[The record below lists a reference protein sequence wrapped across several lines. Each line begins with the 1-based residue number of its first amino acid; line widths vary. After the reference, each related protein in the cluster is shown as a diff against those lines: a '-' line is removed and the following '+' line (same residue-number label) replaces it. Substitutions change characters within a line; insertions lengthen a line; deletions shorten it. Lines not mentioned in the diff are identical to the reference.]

1 MFDYKQ
7 RPATNEY
14 RENWDRAFGPQSC
27 SKPPAEHTP
36 DAAGPLA
43 RTEVSGVP
51 ASIGCPHDFVVSGFA
66 GAFYCIICDAPVVL
80 AAPKTDKPFSCRCG
94 SESFRRASRNPK
106 IIVCSV
112 CGEDLW

>member
-1 MFDYKQ
+1 MSREFEYKQ

-51 ASIGCPHDFVVSGFA
+51 AYFLGLDSASGPDQTVTILRDAETDAVYACP
-66 GAFYCIICDAPVVL
+66 
-80 AAPKTDKPFSCRCG
+80 
-94 SESFRRASRNPK
+94 
-106 IIVCSV
+106 V
-112 CGEDLW
+112 CGCKTYATYYVAKGTYPLAVCNGCGMVL